1 MICGSMAR
9 SLGSKIRVGQL
20 SMIAGA
26 IAEPS
31 ISASDWVAKTTEA
44 FFLRRVF
51 SHSRSWPAIKA
62 SFNAVEQIGKD
73 GRRDCRTNQSVGL
86 KDLDGAFAKA
96 LEFRINKSAIWPAKA
111 IRLESALQRIR
122 LKKDARTGQSPLLD

>member
-51 SHSRSWPAIKA
+51 LATHVVDP
-62 SFNAVEQIGKD
+62 QISLSSK
-73 GRRDCRTNQSVGL
+73 R
-86 KDLDGAFAKA
+86 
-96 LEFRINKSAIWPAKA
+96 
-111 IRLESALQRIR
+111 
-122 LKKDARTGQSPLLD
+122 